1 MQTVLLPGSTTPTS
15 RIGLGCGRLAGG
27 PAFRTSAAV
36 VEAALAA
43 GIRHFDVAPPYGLGL
58 AEGVLGQ
65 VIGDNAETT
74 IATKAGIDAPRGG
87 GALLTVRKYLK
98 PLVAKLPGLRA
109 KLGAAAAA
117 AAPPTRGRFAPDD
130 IRASFETSLKAL
142 RRDRVDLFLLH
153 EPPAETPPG
162 VEALLQELQAADR
175 IGAYGAGAND
185 GPETLPPLGHVAQ
198 FAWSPDATDSRFPI
212 RHGLV
217 RNWLPRLP
225 AALPTDPADRR
236 AMADQLG
243 FDLDDP
249 LVGPSLLLT
258 VALSLDPDGMM
269 LVSSENPA
277 RITRIVDGV
286 DWAAVRGERPAF
298 APARDRLISALK
310 REAGRVQP

>member
-1 MQTVLLPGSTTPTS
+1 MQTVLLPDSITSTS

-65 VIGDNAETT
+65 IIGDNAETT
-74 IATKAGIDAPRGG
+74 VTTKAGIDAPRGG

-98 PLVAKLPGLRA
+98 PLVAGLPGLRA

-130 IRASFETSLKAL
+130 IRASFGASLKAL

-162 VEALLQELQAADR
+162 VEALLQELLAAGR
-175 IGAYGAGAND
+175 IGAYGAGAY
-185 GPETLPPLGHVAQ
+185 GPETLPLLGQVAQ
-198 FAWSPDATDSRFPI
+198 FAWSPDATDPRFPI
-212 RHGLV
+212 RHGLI
-217 RNWLPRLP
+217 RNWLPHLQTALP
-225 AALPTDPADRR
+225 ADAADRS

-258 VALSLDPDGMM
+258 LVLSLDSDGMM

-277 RITRIVDGV
+277 RITQVIGGV
-286 DWAAVRGERPAF
+286 DWPAVRGERPAF
-298 APARDRLISALK
+298 AAARDRLIAALK